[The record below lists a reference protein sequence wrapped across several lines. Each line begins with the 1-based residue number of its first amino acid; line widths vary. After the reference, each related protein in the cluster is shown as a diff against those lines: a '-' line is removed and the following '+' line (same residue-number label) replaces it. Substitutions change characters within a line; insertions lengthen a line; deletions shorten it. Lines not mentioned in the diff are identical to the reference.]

1 MVAENVRNIRVRI
14 EAACHRA
21 GRSVDSVTLIAVTKT
36 FGLQLVKEAIAA
48 GVHDIGE
55 NYVQEAMEKREHVLQ
70 PDVRWHYI
78 GHLQSNKV
86 KYIIEWVHM
95 IHAVDSLTL
104 AAEIQKRAVKIGRI
118 ADVLVEVNTSDEAS
132 KFGVKPDA
140 ALELLASLTPFPNIR
155 LNGLM
160 TIGPFEPDP
169 EASRPAYKLLKS
181 IFDEANALAVMREP
195 MRHLSMGMTHDFEV
209 AIEEGATMVRI
220 GTAIFG
226 TRKKPGVPL

>member
-1 MVAENVRNIRVRI
+1 M
-14 EAACHRA
+14 
-21 GRSVDSVTLIAVTKT
+21 DSVTLIAVTKT
-36 FGLQLVKEAIAA
+36 FGPELVKEAIAA

-55 NYVQEAMEKREHVLQ
+55 NYVQEVLEKREHVLT

-118 ADVLVEVNTSDEAS
+118 AEVLVEVNTSDEAS
-132 KFGVKPDA
+132 KFGVKPEHT
-140 ALELLASLTPFPNIR
+140 LELLASLTAFPNIR

-169 EASRPAYKLLKS
+169 EASRPACKLLKR

>member
-1 MVAENVRNIRVRI
+1 MVAENVRNIRARI
-14 EAACHRA
+14 NAACHRA
-21 GRSVDSVTLIAVTKT
+21 GRSVDSVTLVAVTKT
-36 FGLQLVKEAIAA
+36 FGPELVKEAIAA
-48 GVHDIGE
+48 GVYDIGE
-55 NYVQEAMEKREHVLQ
+55 NYVQEALEKREHVLQ

-118 ADVLVEVNTSDEAS
+118 AEVLVEVNTSDEAS
-132 KFGVKPDA
+132 KFGVKPEHT
-140 ALELLASLTPFPNIR
+140 LELLTSLIAFPNIR

-226 TRKKPGVPL
+226 TRKKPGVPS

>member
-1 MVAENVRNIRVRI
+1 
-14 EAACHRA
+14 
-21 GRSVDSVTLIAVTKT
+21 VDSVTLIAVTKT

-140 ALELLASLTPFPNIR
+140 ALELLASLTAFPNIR

>member
-1 MVAENVRNIRVRI
+1 M
-14 EAACHRA
+14 
-21 GRSVDSVTLIAVTKT
+21 DSVTLIAVTKT
-36 FGLQLVKEAIAA
+36 FGPELVKEAIAA
-48 GVHDIGE
+48 GVYDIGE
-55 NYVQEAMEKREHVLQ
+55 NYVQEALEKREHVLQ

-118 ADVLVEVNTSDEAS
+118 AEVLVEVNTSDEAS
-132 KFGVKPDA
+132 KFGVKPEHT
-140 ALELLASLTPFPNIR
+140 LELLTSLIAFPNIR

-195 MRHLSMGMTHDFEV
+195 MCHLSMGMTHDFEV

>member
-1 MVAENVRNIRVRI
+1 M
-14 EAACHRA
+14 A
-21 GRSVDSVTLIAVTKT
+21 GRSADSVTLIAVTKT
-36 FGLQLVKEAIAA
+36 FGPELVKEAIAA

-55 NYVQEAMEKREHVLQ
+55 NYVQEALEKREHVLQ

-118 ADVLVEVNTSDEAS
+118 AEVLVEVNTSDEAS
-132 KFGVKPDA
+132 KFGVKPEHT
-140 ALELLASLTPFPNIR
+140 LELLASLTAFPNIR

-169 EASRPAYKLLKS
+169 EASRPACKLLKR

>member
-1 MVAENVRNIRVRI
+1 MVAENVRNIRARI

-36 FGLQLVKEAIAA
+36 FGPELVKEAIAA

-55 NYVQEAMEKREHVLQ
+55 NYVQEVLEKREYVLT

-118 ADVLVEVNTSDEAS
+118 AEVLVEVNTSDEAS
-132 KFGVKPDA
+132 KFGVKPENT
-140 ALELLASLTPFPNIR
+140 LELLASLTAFPNIH

-169 EASRPAYKLLKS
+169 EASRPACKLLKS
-181 IFDEANALAVMREP
+181 VFDEANALAVMREP

-226 TRKKPGVPL
+226 TRKKPGVPS